1 MREIHGTSNALA
13 VKPYNDLRGGSHVMR
28 GDHRKIGEIEKGCD
42 KQFSGEETSS
52 KIDNDRPIMFV
63 QFIQMWSSQM
73 LSSDK

>member
-13 VKPYNDLRGGSHVMR
+13 VKPYNDLMGRSR
-28 GDHRKIGEIEKGCD
+28 DD
-42 KQFSGEETSS
+42 KEEESCEQTVSRIYRETSS

-63 QFIQMWSSQM
+63 QFIQMWSSQV